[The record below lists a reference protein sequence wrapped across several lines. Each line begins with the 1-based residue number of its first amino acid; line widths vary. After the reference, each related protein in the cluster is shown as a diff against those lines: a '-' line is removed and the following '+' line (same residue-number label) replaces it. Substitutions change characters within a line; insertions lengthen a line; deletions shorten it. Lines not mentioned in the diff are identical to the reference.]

1 VSRNRNEFD
10 KKTKRERLAF
20 AERKCE
26 AEGPWYGREWSQ
38 GKCGVDLSYG
48 VNFDHLIL
56 DANSKD
62 NSFENCRA
70 VCPSCHAWKTDN
82 HDKPLAAKTLRQ
94 QDKANGIV
102 KPKSNWP
109 TRRMKSDWEPRVKQ
123 LHEEF

>member
-1 VSRNRNEFD
+1 VSRSEFT
-10 KKTKRERLAF
+10 KATKRERLAF
-20 AERKCE
+20 SERKCE
-26 AEGPWYGREWSQ
+26 AEGPWYGRDWSK

-94 QDKANGIV
+94 QDKNNGIHKAKV
-102 KPKSNWP
+102 KIPSRPMRQERYDN
-109 TRRMKSDWEPRVKQ
+109 SKQ
-123 LHEEF
+123 LRDCDT